1 MVHSAQDGL
10 KEQFNILE
18 NMLIFYFVVGEE
30 RNCTTQVYT
39 LLGRRVQSN
48 AIKYKCSTCIM

>member
-18 NMLIFYFVVGEE
+18 NMLIYFVVGEE
-30 RNCTTQVYT
+30 SIYTT
-39 LLGRRVQSN
+39 
-48 AIKYKCSTCIM
+48 